1 MTEPTTH
8 SEPPKILRFRVPHEL
23 HLRLRTYAASNDLS
37 VAAAVRRLVQAGIRQ
52 REAEERLLAISLA
65 TLVACEQ
72 TLLLLESFLP
82 EGKVRSARLEE
93 PAIRAAQLRLAQV
106 AMTGDQ
112 A

>member
-1 MTEPTTH
+1 MTKPTTGKQ
-8 SEPPKILRFRVPHEL
+8 PPRILRFRVPDEL
-23 HLRLRTYAASNDLS
+23 HLRLATYAATHDLS

-52 REAEERLLAISLA
+52 HDAEERLLTIALA

-106 AMTGDQ
+106 AMTGDG

>member
-1 MTEPTTH
+1 MTEATTVA
-8 SEPPKILRFRVPHEL
+8 EPPKILRFRVPDEL
-23 HLRLRTYAASNDLS
+23 HQRLRTYAGSNDLS

-52 REAEERLLAISLA
+52 HDAEDRLLSMVLA

-106 AMTGDQ
+106 ALTGDE

>member
-1 MTEPTTH
+1 MTKPTTGKQ
-8 SEPPKILRFRVPHEL
+8 PTKILRFRVPDEL
-23 HLRLRTYAASNDLS
+23 HLRLRTYAATHDLS

-52 REAEERLLAISLA
+52 HDAEDRLLTMVLA

-106 AMTGDQ
+106 AMTGDD